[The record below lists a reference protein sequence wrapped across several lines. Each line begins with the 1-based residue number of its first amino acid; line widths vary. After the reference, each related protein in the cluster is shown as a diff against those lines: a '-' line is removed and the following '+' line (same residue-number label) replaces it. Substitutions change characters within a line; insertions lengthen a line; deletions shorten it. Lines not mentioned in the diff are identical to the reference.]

1 MPTSRLVPAGG
12 EAPVWS
18 GTKLS
23 VHGCSHISHRAG
35 LLSRLPAGLS
45 WRLAEWSSPTRA
57 STGSST
63 VSLRARRII
72 GGATTFLVASR
83 SGAGEAAK
91 GSPASFMAMRR
102 PIAERPQSAGD
113 RRTPG
118 HWEADLMLFRTY
130 GHAVLTM
137 HERHSRILI
146 AVRPPGKASS
156 PIASAMSQVLG
167 QLPPQWRRTVT
178 FDNGTEFAL
187 HYRLHDLGIETFF
200 CDTYSPWQ
208 KGGASNA
215 IGRLRRT
222 LPRKTD
228 LAALPVERF
237 TQMIQAY
244 NNTPRKCLNY
254 KTPAEIFLESVLHL
268 KCESTFRPAPERRL
282 TFTPTQK
289 GLPGLAGEPLVLEA
303 FQGTPTW
310 PASYYC
316 PTGSLLSRDPPEA
329 VIDPNPCLRSSLY
342 PFGQADWK
350 HSSVPQMR
358 TINRRG
364 RRDWGH
370 ERSHNSRGLT
380 ASARAHNIASHR
392 PWRPA

>member
-1 MPTSRLVPAGG
+1 
-12 EAPVWS
+12 
-18 GTKLS
+18 
-23 VHGCSHISHRAG
+23 
-35 LLSRLPAGLS
+35 
-45 WRLAEWSSPTRA
+45 
-57 STGSST
+57 
-63 VSLRARRII
+63 
-72 GGATTFLVASR
+72 
-83 SGAGEAAK
+83 
-91 GSPASFMAMRR
+91 
-102 PIAERPQSAGD
+102 
-113 RRTPG
+113 
-118 HWEADLMLFRTY
+118 MLFRTY

-200 CDTYSPWQ
+200 CDTHSPWQ
-208 KGGASNA
+208 KGGVENA

-268 KCESTFRPAPERRL
+268 KCESTFPP
-282 TFTPTQK
+282 
-289 GLPGLAGEPLVLEA
+289 
-303 FQGTPTW
+303 
-310 PASYYC
+310 
-316 PTGSLLSRDPPEA
+316 SR
-329 VIDPNPCLRSSLY
+329 V
-342 PFGQADWK
+342 
-350 HSSVPQMR
+350 
-358 TINRRG
+358 
-364 RRDWGH
+364 
-370 ERSHNSRGLT
+370 
-380 ASARAHNIASHR
+380 
-392 PWRPA
+392 

>member
-1 MPTSRLVPAGG
+1 MERDET
-12 EAPVWS
+12 
-18 GTKLS
+18 
-23 VHGCSHISHRAG
+23 
-35 LLSRLPAGLS
+35 
-45 WRLAEWSSPTRA
+45 
-57 STGSST
+57 
-63 VSLRARRII
+63 LRARVLSHLAQ
-72 GGATTFLVASR
+72 GWSPEQVAGR
-83 SGAGEAAK
+83 LKLEAGRVVISYESIYRFIYGQLARTK
-91 GSPASFMAMRR
+91 DYRWRHYLPRGKSKRGWRGRKGGSPASFMAMRR

-187 HYRLHDLGIETFF
+187 HYRLHDLGIETFL

-208 KGGASNA
+208 KGGVENA

-289 GLPGLAGEPLVLEA
+289 GLPGLAGEPLVLEGVFKVHHDGA
-303 FQGTPTW
+303 K
-310 PASYYC
+310 
-316 PTGSLLSRDPPEA
+316 R
-329 VIDPNPCLRSSLY
+329 RS
-342 PFGQADWK
+342 
-350 HSSVPQMR
+350 MR
-358 TINRRG
+358 
-364 RRDWGH
+364 
-370 ERSHNSRGLT
+370 
-380 ASARAHNIASHR
+380 
-392 PWRPA
+392 